1 MTGKCSISSAIRVT
15 NSVTQTDNIRAA
27 CTLWSPQVVM
37 RVVGCLPFIFINL
50 LGDHLTTDHLISSQ
64 SVTESC
70 HNLTRGPPRPRKYL
84 KTYQPLYCASPPQ
97 LTLIF

>member
-1 MTGKCSISSAIRVT
+1 VTGQRLIRSGRRVT
-15 NSVTQTDNIRAA
+15 TALHRPTTSVLR
-27 CTLWSPQVVM
+27 CSWWSPQAVM
-37 RVVGCLPFIFINL
+37 RAVACLSFIFINL